1 MAGRRAFFFP
11 RLTSTVVNLHAE
23 VERLRADVARLR
35 LLALVPMAPGEV
47 PTEDAGGWYVIRPI
61 DDDGTTGALE
71 CVECWWDADGGMF
84 YSGPDC
90 GTCDPKDEPA
100 VWLARIPVEALGES
114 PLPPPGEREGQGVEQ
129 HVGHKEAAAPH
140 GEDKPPGGGR
150 G

>member
-1 MAGRRAFFFP
+1 MADENMSAEEAAELVGPWHPEVDGRAACLLLP

-23 VERLRADVARLR
+23 IARLR
-35 LLALVPMAPGEV
+35 RLALVPIAPGEV
-47 PTEDAGGWYVIRPI
+47 PTEDAGGWYLIRPI

-100 VWLARIPVEALGES
+100 VWLARIPVEEVADG
-114 PLPPPGEREGQGVEQ
+114 
-129 HVGHKEAAAPH
+129 
-140 GEDKPPGGGR
+140 
-150 G
+150 